1 MCVKEAVNQPKNNR
15 ELKRPKFGGV
25 IGLCSH
31 LQGRQRQKGVALA
44 TEKVDITCW
53 ITGVTSYSQPE
64 DALTGAIAVR
74 CPALP
79 GVWTSMLPGP
89 QGVYQICAPQ
99 WVAKPHVTVI
109 IFNRLS

>member
-15 ELKRPKFGGV
+15 ELKHPKFGGV

-53 ITGVTSYSQPE
+53 MTGVTSYSQPE
-64 DALTGAIAVR
+64 DALTGAIAVKMPSSSR
-74 CPALP
+74 SLEKHASWPP
-79 GVWTSMLPGP
+79 GGISNLCSTMGGKASC
-89 QGVYQICAPQ
+89 YRYY
-99 WVAKPHVTVI
+99 
-109 IFNRLS
+109 F